1 MLKNHLLNFDIVLA
15 SGSPRRQH
23 FFKELDIDFKI
34 DVREIKEVFP
44 PHLKA
49 QEITNYLAELKATA
63 FKDIKENQILITSD
77 TIVWKDNRAIG
88 KPKNKQDA
96 IQMLQNLSGETHKVF
111 TSVCFTTIHNQN
123 TVSDCTK
130 VHFKELTTDEVEYYL
145 ETFKP
150 YDKAGSYGIQDWLGY
165 IAIEKIEGCFFNV
178 MGLPT
183 RLVYKELLEI
193 AKAK

>member
-1 MLKNHLLNFDIVLA
+1 
-15 SGSPRRQH
+15 
-23 FFKELDIDFKI
+23 
-34 DVREIKEVFP
+34 
-44 PHLKA
+44 
-49 QEITNYLAELKATA
+49 
-63 FKDIKENQILITSD
+63 
-77 TIVWKDNRAIG
+77 
-88 KPKNKQDA
+88 
-96 IQMLQNLSGETHKVF
+96 
-111 TSVCFTTIHNQN
+111 
-123 TVSDCTK
+123 